1 MNKPFSGLPAW
12 LVQRFSAVFMLV
24 FVVFVLMHFWFEPP
38 HSYADWRAW
47 ALSPRV
53 SIATAIFFAALLAH
67 AWVGLRDVT
76 LDYVSPRLARVAT
89 LSLIAV
95 LLLATAAWV
104 IQMLFLAHG

>member
-24 FVVFVLMHFWFEPP
+24 FVVFVIVHFLFEPP
-38 HSYADWRAW
+38 HSYADWRGW
-47 ALSPRV
+47 ALSPSV
-53 SIATAIFFAALLAH
+53 SIATAVFFAALLAH

-76 LDYVSPRLARVAT
+76 LDYVAPRLARLAT

-95 LLLATAAWV
+95 LLLAVAAWV
-104 IQMLFLAHG
+104 VHIFF

>member
-1 MNKPFSGLPAW
+1 MSKPFSGLPAW

-24 FVVFVLMHFWFEPP
+24 FIVFVLMHFLFEPP
-38 HSYADWRAW
+38 HSYTDWRAW
-47 ALSPRV
+47 LLSPSV
-53 SIATAIFFAALLAH
+53 SIATAIFFAALFAH

-95 LLLATAAWV
+95 LLFAGAAWV
-104 IQMLFLAHG
+104 IQMLFLTHG